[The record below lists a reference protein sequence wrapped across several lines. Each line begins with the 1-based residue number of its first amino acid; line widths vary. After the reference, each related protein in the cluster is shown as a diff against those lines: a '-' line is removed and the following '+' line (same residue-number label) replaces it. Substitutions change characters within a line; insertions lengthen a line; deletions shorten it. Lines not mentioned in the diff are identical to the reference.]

1 MALEDPDL
9 ALVRALQAGEDRAL
23 ETLIHRHQEGVF
35 RFVFRHIPNEAD
47 ATELTQEA
55 FVRAY
60 FNIGK
65 FRPAAKFV
73 TWLYHIA
80 LNLCRD
86 HTRSQAYRYSSQT
99 ISIDVSVDENEGQRQ
114 PSSNQRKPDRQAQDR
129 EKLRAVEKAIA
140 ELPQELK
147 SPLILTAL
155 EDRSYAETGELLGIS
170 AKAVEMKVYRARKLL
185 LGKMNEL
192 GF

>member
-1 MALEDPDL
+1 MAHEDPDL
-9 ALVRALQAGEDRAL
+9 ALVRALQAGEDRGL

-155 EDRSYAETGELLGIS
+155 EDRSYAETAELLGTS
-170 AKAVEMKVYRARKLL
+170 PKAVEMKVYRARKLL
-185 LGKMNEL
+185 LGKLNEL

>member
-1 MALEDPDL
+1 MTPEDPDL
-9 ALVRALQAGEDRAL
+9 ALVRALQAGEHKALRTLMDR
-23 ETLIHRHQEGVF
+23 HGEGLF

-47 ATELTQEA
+47 AIELTQEA

-65 FRPAAKFV
+65 FRATAKFV

-86 HTRSQAYRYSSQT
+86 HSRSQAYRHASQT
-99 ISIDVSVDENEGQRQ
+99 TFIEMAVEEDEGQRQ
-114 PSSNQRKPDRQAQDR
+114 LASDRYDPTRQTQHR
-129 EKLRAVEKAIA
+129 EKLRALEKAIS
-140 ELPQELK
+140 ELPQDLK

-155 EDRSYAETGELLGIS
+155 EGHSHLETAERLGIS
-170 AKAVEMKVYRARKLL
+170 RKAVEMKVYRARKLL
-185 LGKMNEL
+185 LEKMAKV

>member
-129 EKLRAVEKAIA
+129 EKLRAVEKAIT

-170 AKAVEMKVYRARKLL
+170 PKAVEMKVYRARKLL

>member
-1 MALEDPDL
+1 MALKDPDL
-9 ALVRALQAGEDRAL
+9 ALVRALRAGEDRAL
-23 ETLIHRHQEGVF
+23 ETLIHRHQQGVF
-35 RFVFRHIPNEAD
+35 RFVFRHISNEAD
-47 ATELTQEA
+47 AIELTEEA

-60 FNIGK
+60 FHIGK
-65 FRPAAKFV
+65 FRPKAKFV

-86 HTRSQAYRYSSQT
+86 HARSQVYRYSFQT
-99 ISIDVSVDENEGQRQ
+99 ISTDVPVEENKGQKQ
-114 PSSNQRKPDRQAQDR
+114 LILNQRGPDKTAEDR

-147 SPLILTAL
+147 SPLVLTAL
-155 EDRSYAETGELLGIS
+155 EGLSQIEAGQLLGIS
-170 AKAVEMKVYRARKLL
+170 AKAVETKVYRARKLL
-185 LGKMNEL
+185 LEKMNKM

>member
-35 RFVFRHIPNEAD
+35 RFVFRHISNEAD
-47 ATELTQEA
+47 AIELTQEA
-55 FVRAY
+55 FVRVH

-65 FRPAAKFV
+65 FRPTAKFV

-86 HTRSQAYRYSSQT
+86 HTRSQAYRYSSKT
-99 ISIDVSVDENEGQRQ
+99 ISIDVPVDENEGQRQ
-114 PSSNQRKPDRQAQDR
+114 PSSNQRKPDQQAQDR
-129 EKLRAVEKAIA
+129 EKLSAVEKAIA

-155 EDRSYAETGELLGIS
+155 EDRSYAETAELLGIS
-170 AKAVEMKVYRARKLL
+170 PKAVEMKVYRARKLL
-185 LGKMNEL
+185 LGKMNEW

>member
-1 MALEDPDL
+1 MAVEDPDL

-35 RFVFRHIPNEAD
+35 RFVFRHISSEAD
-47 ATELTQEA
+47 AIELTQEA

-60 FNIGK
+60 FSIGK
-65 FRPAAKFV
+65 FRPTAKFV

-86 HTRSQAYRYSSQT
+86 HTRSQAYRYLSQT
-99 ISIDVSVDENEGQRQ
+99 ISIDVPFDENEGQRQ
-114 PSSNQRKPDRQAQDR
+114 PSSNQRKPDQQAQDR

-155 EDRSYAETGELLGIS
+155 EDRSYAETAELLGIS
-170 AKAVEMKVYRARKLL
+170 RKAVEMKVYRARKLL
-185 LGKMNEL
+185 LRKMNEL

>member
-35 RFVFRHIPNEAD
+35 RFVFRHISNEAD
-47 ATELTQEA
+47 AIELTEEA
-55 FVRAY
+55 FVRAH

-65 FRPAAKFV
+65 FRPRAKFV

-86 HTRSQAYRYSSQT
+86 HAKSRASRDASLT
-99 ISIDVSVDENEGQRQ
+99 VSVDALSDENGAQRQ
-114 PSSNQRKPDRQAQDR
+114 
-129 EKLRAVEKAIA
+129 
-140 ELPQELK
+140 
-147 SPLILTAL
+147 
-155 EDRSYAETGELLGIS
+155 
-170 AKAVEMKVYRARKLL
+170 
-185 LGKMNEL
+185 
-192 GF
+192 

>member
-170 AKAVEMKVYRARKLL
+170 PKAVEMKVYRARKLL

>member
-1 MALEDPDL
+1 MTVEDPDL

-35 RFVFRHIPNEAD
+35 RFVFRHISSEAD
-47 ATELTQEA
+47 AVELTQEA

-65 FRPAAKFV
+65 FRPTAKFV

-86 HTRSQAYRYSSQT
+86 HTRSQAYRYLSQT
-99 ISIDVSVDENEGQRQ
+99 ISIDVPVDENEGQRQ
-114 PSSNQRKPDRQAQDR
+114 PSSNQRKPDQQAQDR
-129 EKLRAVEKAIA
+129 EKLRAVEKA
-140 ELPQELK
+140 
-147 SPLILTAL
+147 TAL
-155 EDRSYAETGELLGIS
+155 EDRSYVETAELLGIS
-170 AKAVEMKVYRARKLL
+170 PKAVEMKVYRARKLL

>member
-23 ETLIHRHQEGVF
+23 ETLMERHQQGVF
-35 RFVFRHIPNEAD
+35 RFVFRYISNEAD
-47 ATELTQEA
+47 AIELTQEA
-55 FVRAY
+55 FARAY

-65 FRPAAKFV
+65 FRPTAKFV

-86 HTRSQAYRYSSQT
+86 HSRSQVYRASART
-99 ISIDVSVDENEGQRQ
+99 ISTDLSAEGKVTSRQ
-114 PSSNQRKPDRQAQDR
+114 LRSNQPGPDKTAENR
-129 EKLRAVEKAIA
+129 EKLRALDQAIS

-147 SPLILTAL
+147 SPLILTVL
-155 EDRSYAETGELLGIS
+155 EGLSQVETGQLLDIS
-170 AKAVEMKVYRARKLL
+170 AKAVETRVYRARKLL
-185 LGKMNEL
+185 LEKMNKL

>member
-1 MALEDPDL
+1 MAVEDPDL
-9 ALVRALQAGEDRAL
+9 ALVRALQAGEDGAL

-35 RFVFRHIPNEAD
+35 RFVFRYISNEAD
-47 ATELTQEA
+47 ALELTQDT

-65 FRPAAKFV
+65 FRPRAKLV

-86 HTRSQAYRYSSQT
+86 RARSQVYRYSSQT
-99 ISIDVSVDENEGQRQ
+99 ISMDVPVEEDEGQKHLI
-114 PSSNQRKPDRQAQDR
+114 SNQRGPDKAADDR
-129 EKLRAVEKAIA
+129 EKLRALDKAIS

-147 SPLILTAL
+147 SPLLLTAL
-155 EDRSYAETGELLGIS
+155 EGLSQIETGQLLGIS
-170 AKAVEMKVYRARKLL
+170 AKAVEAKVYRARKLL
-185 LGKMNEL
+185 LEKMNKM